1 MDHRELILSR
11 LVAVLAAVPGVVL
24 AARNRDGLSDRQ
36 RPAIVLLDAD
46 ETARDGEPRGRSG
59 PSPQIVDMTPELY
72 ILLGSTPAAVGS
84 ELNALRAL
92 VIEAVTTDAT
102 LLSLTGRNGRI
113 RYDGCATGLAR
124 GRTME
129 GEMGVS
135 FTFSYPFDPN
145 KL

>member
-1 MDHRELILSR
+1 MDLRELILAR
-11 LVAVLAAVPGVVL
+11 LVVVLAAIPGVVL

-36 RPAIVLLDAD
+36 RPAIIVLDAD
-46 ETARDGEPRGRSG
+46 EVAREGEPRARSG
-59 PSPQIVDMTPELY
+59 PGPQIIDMTPEVY
-72 ILLGSTPAAVGS
+72 ILLGADPAAVGA

-92 VIEAVTTDAT
+92 VIKAVTTDAA
-102 LLSLTGRNGRI
+102 LLALIGQNGRI
-113 RYDGCATGLAR
+113 RYEGCATGLAR

-135 FTFSYPFDPN
+135 FTFSYLFDPN